1 MYNFTSVSKKIKSIV
16 FLGLF
21 LIMTFSSI
29 GQTTYYSDPTS
40 STVSIGDASGGTSI
54 GWSTSA
60 SGPFGTVTLGN
71 TTNVVIQTG
80 STVYLNKPTAGGLT
94 LLDITFAGGTLV
106 MNASSANSS
115 GSILGTG
122 TFNNGSQTSRINM
135 NGVGKVFNATVSG
148 SGGFT
153 IGANYSL
160 AGNTTIGGRISI
172 ATGMTLDLAGYNLTA
187 NDFSVTGKIKASGV
201 ETLVVSNSLT
211 GTNTSTLIFDETTP
225 GTTNKLNNLENKL
238 VYGSNPTNF
247 GLSINSSLVV
257 NTLTLTSGTVKL
269 GAKDLTVLNN
279 FVGGSSTAFVS
290 TDLSTPGANGAGN
303 LIPPAVIGGTRLF
316 IPIGTITSTSSY
328 SYDPIAVTP
337 TNTSTFT
344 IHLKNAG
351 SSTATPQPYPNFI
364 SPRAIASK
372 VAGREWNISSSSPSA
387 TLLEITP
394 AFPPGTTSPV
404 IGRYNSSLPGWEE
417 TPATRSSNTFSANV
431 YGFSQFSVGER
442 TGFSNVLPI
451 LLTHFY
457 ATPKAHSVA
466 LDWST
471 SREVDNAYF
480 QIEHGLNGKDFKT
493 IGNVKG
499 SGSSAQVISYSFE
512 HIAPAEGVNYYRL
525 KQVDLDGNFTYSPIK
540 TAIIGSSSL
549 VLKSNLVNNTLDV
562 ITSTKAPVAFGIFN
576 TNGQRMLNDFAQGE
590 KLVDVSRLPV
600 GLYFIKVAD
609 GQVARFVKQ

>member
-1 MYNFTSVSKKIKSIV
+1 MYIFTPLSKKIKSIV
-16 FLGLF
+16 FSGLF
-21 LIMTFSSI
+21 LIFTLSSI

-80 STVYLNKPTAGGLT
+80 STVYLNKPTSGGLT
-94 LLDITFAGGTLV
+94 LLDITFDGGTLV
-106 MNASSANSS
+106 MNATSANSS

-122 TFNNGSQTSRINM
+122 TFNNGSATARINM
-135 NGVGKVFNATVSG
+135 NGVGKVFNATTSG

-153 IGANYSL
+153 ISSNYSL
-160 AGNTTIGGRISI
+160 AGNTSIGGRISI
-172 ATGMTLDLAGYNLTA
+172 ASGITLDLAGFNLTA
-187 NDFSVTGKIKASGV
+187 NDFTTSGKIKASGV

-225 GTTNKLNNLENKL
+225 GTTNKLNNLETRL
-238 VYGSNPTNF
+238 GYGSNYTTY
-247 GLSINSSLVV
+247 GLILNSSLVV
-257 NTLTLTSGTVKL
+257 NTLTLTSGTVRV
-269 GAKDLTVLNN
+269 GSKDLTVLNN
-279 FVGGSSTAFVS
+279 FAGGSSTSYVT
-290 TDLSTPGANGAGN
+290 TDLPTPGASGAGN
-303 LIPPAVIGGTRLF
+303 LITPAVTGGTRLF
-316 IPIGTITSTSSY
+316 VPIGTITSTSSN

-351 SSTATPQPYPNFI
+351 SSTATPQPYPNFVA
-364 SPRAIASK
+364 AIQTASK

-404 IGRYNSSLPGWEE
+404 IGRYNSTLPGWEE

-442 TGFSNVLPI
+442 TGFSNTLPI
-451 LLTHFY
+451 LLTQFSV
-457 ATPKAHSVA
+457 AAKTNSVA
-466 LDWST
+466 LNWIT
-471 SREVDNAYF
+471 AREIENANF
-480 QIEHGLNGKDFKT
+480 QIEHSINGKDFKT
-493 IGNVKG
+493 IGTIKG
-499 SGSSAQVISYSFE
+499 SGSSAQAISYSFE
-512 HIAPAEGVNYYRL
+512 HTAPAEGVNYYRL
-525 KQVDLDGNFTYSPIK
+525 KQVDLDGQFTYSPIK
-540 TAIIGSSSL
+540 TAIIGTSSF
-549 VLKSNLVNNTLDV
+549 VIKSNLVTNALDI
-562 ITSTKAPVAFGIFN
+562 ITSTKAPVAFGIFS
-576 TNGQRMLNDFAQGE
+576 TSGQRMLNDFAQGE
-590 KLVDVSRLPV
+590 KLVDVSRLPA
-600 GLYFIKVAD
+600 GLYFVKIAY